1 MYLDGMGPCA
11 RSNHNTDAMLP
22 LSAIGSAQTLETET
36 LRAIVRGEM
45 RLANF
50 KSAGVAVHA
59 RRIEA
64 TFSGLKISPL
74 VVSAADLAEGIL
86 NLHNDPASLAE
97 WASFILVMSELFAFA
112 ADESDYCDRLIA
124 FTWDIAFG
132 KPLADSA
139 IRFATTARSRFRK
152 A

>member
-11 RSNHNTDAMLP
+11 RSNR
-22 LSAIGSAQTLETET
+22 SAEIMPPPSACGSEKTLETET

-45 RLANF
+45 RLENF

-59 RRIEA
+59 RRIEGTA
-64 TFSGLKISPL
+64 AGLKIIPL
-74 VVSAADLAEGIL
+74 AVSAADLAEGIL
-86 NLHNDPASLAE
+86 NLHNDQASLAE
-97 WASFILVMSELFAFA
+97 WASFILVMSELFVFT

-139 IRFATTARSRFRK
+139 VRLATTVRRRFRK